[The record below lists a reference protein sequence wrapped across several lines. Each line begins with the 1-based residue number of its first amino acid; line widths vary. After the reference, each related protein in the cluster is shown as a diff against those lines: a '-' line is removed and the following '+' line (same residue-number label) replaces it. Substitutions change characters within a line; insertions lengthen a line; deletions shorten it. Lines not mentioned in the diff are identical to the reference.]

1 MKISQATAEVKPLTA
16 KFGEGVLNFE
26 YRPLTYTVEEMERM
40 QEGTPKAGA
49 IIESMMK
56 LLVSWDLEYDPET
69 DADDEGEPLTGV
81 VPLEPDPLRKIPSHI
96 FTGIMQAVGKDQTPS
111 GEA

>member
-1 MKISQATAEVKPLTA
+1 MKISQATAEVKTCEA
-16 KFGEGVLNFE
+16 KFGEATLHFE

-40 QEGTPKAGA
+40 QEGTPRAGA
-49 IIESMMK
+49 IVDSMLK
-56 LLVSWDLEYDPET
+56 LLVSWDLT
-69 DADDEGEPLTGV
+69 DDDEQPIPLD
-81 VPLEPDPLRKIPSHI
+81 EDALRKVPSHI